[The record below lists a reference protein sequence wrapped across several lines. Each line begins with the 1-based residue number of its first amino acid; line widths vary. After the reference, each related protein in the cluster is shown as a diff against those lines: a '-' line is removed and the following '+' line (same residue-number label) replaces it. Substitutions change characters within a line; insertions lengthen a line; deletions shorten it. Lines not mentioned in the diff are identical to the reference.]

1 MDTKEKKEKNKEQK
15 FCSDLNQNSLKTRI
29 KTKLFSNIN
38 GIIVLGLIIAFMLY
52 IFIVKESKIRLILSE
67 NLLVIILIVY
77 ITLMFI
83 VNFFKG
89 EKVDEIV
96 KKVQEK
102 GTINSLITNV
112 FLVSLITIFLAVQSN
127 QNAQR
132 QTEIA
137 DRETAPSLRITSHKD
152 NYKIVN
158 EKGMASYVTFNV
170 YEKYNFVYMGE
181 AYEIRL
187 ATFYQEQEG
196 RLDLTKDCKRLIFE
210 PETVVIDQDKA
221 FEIFNNYLYEKTS
234 EDIVVSDLKELEVSF
249 YDYKNESYTFQYNQY
264 EGKIRLINTR
274 KSIAPSHNITVII
287 WNEDQLEEQ
296 IKYAIEYL
304 I

>member
-1 MDTKEKKEKNKEQK
+1 MDTKEEKVENKEHQL
-15 FCSDLNQNSLKTRI
+15 CSDLNQSSSKNRI
-29 KTKLFSNIN
+29 KAIISYNIK
-38 GIIVLGLIIAFMLY
+38 GIIIVALIIAFMVYL
-52 IFIVKESKIRLILSE
+52 FMDKDNKIRQIFAENFLI
-67 NLLVIILIVY
+67 IILIIY
-77 ITLMFI
+77 IIFMFI
-83 VNFFKG
+83 VNFFKC
-89 EKVDEIV
+89 
-96 KKVQEK
+96 KKVNKIVETVQKK
-102 GTINSLITNV
+102 GTINSLLINI
-112 FLVSLITIFLAVQSN
+112 FLVSLLTIFLTVQSN
-127 QNAQR
+127 ENAQR
-132 QTEIA
+132 QIEIA
-137 DRETAPSLRITSHKD
+137 DRETAPSLRITSYQD
-152 NYKIVN
+152 NYEIVN

-181 AYEIRL
+181 AYEISL

-196 RLDLTKDCKRLIFE
+196 RLDLTEDCKCLIFE

-234 EDIVVSDLKELEVSF
+234 EDIVVSDSKELEVSF

>member
-1 MDTKEKKEKNKEQK
+1 
-15 FCSDLNQNSLKTRI
+15 
-29 KTKLFSNIN
+29 
-38 GIIVLGLIIAFMLY
+38 
-52 IFIVKESKIRLILSE
+52 
-67 NLLVIILIVY
+67 
-77 ITLMFI
+77 
-83 VNFFKG
+83 
-89 EKVDEIV
+89 
-96 KKVQEK
+96 
-102 GTINSLITNV
+102 
-112 FLVSLITIFLAVQSN
+112 
-127 QNAQR
+127 
-132 QTEIA
+132 
-137 DRETAPSLRITSHKD
+137 
-152 NYKIVN
+152 
-158 EKGMASYVTFNV
+158 MASYVTFNV

-181 AYEIRL
+181 AYEISL
-187 ATFYQEQEG
+187 ATFYQEQEA
-196 RLDLTKDCKRLIFE
+196 RLDLTEDCKCLIFE

-234 EDIVVSDLKELEVSF
+234 EDIVVSDSKELEVSF

>member
-1 MDTKEKKEKNKEQK
+1 MDTKEEKVENKEHQL
-15 FCSDLNQNSLKTRI
+15 CSDLNQSSSKNRI
-29 KTKLFSNIN
+29 KAIISYNIK
-38 GIIVLGLIIAFMLY
+38 GIIIVALIIAFMVYL
-52 IFIVKESKIRLILSE
+52 FMDKDNKIRQIFAENFLI
-67 NLLVIILIVY
+67 IILIIY
-77 ITLMFI
+77 IIFMFI
-83 VNFFKG
+83 VNFFKC
-89 EKVDEIV
+89 
-96 KKVQEK
+96 KKVNKIVETVQKK
-102 GTINSLITNV
+102 GTINSLLINI
-112 FLVSLITIFLAVQSN
+112 FLVSLLTIFLTVQSN
-127 QNAQR
+127 ENAQR
-132 QTEIA
+132 QIEIA
-137 DRETAPSLRITSHKD
+137 DRETAPSLRITSYKD
-152 NYKIVN
+152 NYEIVN

-181 AYEIRL
+181 AYEISL

-196 RLDLTKDCKRLIFE
+196 RLDLTEDCKCLIFE

-234 EDIVVSDLKELEVSF
+234 EDIVVSDSKELEVSF

-264 EGKIRLINTR
+264 KGKIRLINTR

>member
-1 MDTKEKKEKNKEQK
+1 MDTKEEKVENKEHQL
-15 FCSDLNQNSLKTRI
+15 CSDLKQSSSKNRI
-29 KTKLFSNIN
+29 KAIISYNIK
-38 GIIVLGLIIAFMLY
+38 GIIIVALIIAFMVYL
-52 IFIVKESKIRLILSE
+52 FMDKDNKIRQIFAENFLI
-67 NLLVIILIVY
+67 IILIIY
-77 ITLMFI
+77 IIFMFI
-83 VNFFKG
+83 VNFFKC
-89 EKVDEIV
+89 
-96 KKVQEK
+96 KKVNKIVETVQKK
-102 GTINSLITNV
+102 GTINSLLINI
-112 FLVSLITIFLAVQSN
+112 FLVSLLTIFLTVQSN
-127 QNAQR
+127 ENAQR
-132 QTEIA
+132 QIEIA
-137 DRETAPSLRITSHKD
+137 DRETAPSLRITSYKD
-152 NYKIVN
+152 NYEIVN

-181 AYEIRL
+181 AYEISL

-196 RLDLTKDCKRLIFE
+196 RLDLTEDCKCLIFE

-234 EDIVVSDLKELEVSF
+234 EDIVVSDSKELEVSF

>member
-1 MDTKEKKEKNKEQK
+1 
-15 FCSDLNQNSLKTRI
+15 
-29 KTKLFSNIN
+29 
-38 GIIVLGLIIAFMLY
+38 
-52 IFIVKESKIRLILSE
+52 
-67 NLLVIILIVY
+67 
-77 ITLMFI
+77 MFI

-112 FLVSLITIFLAVQSN
+112 FFFFFITIFLAVQSN

-234 EDIVVSDLKELEVSF
+234 EDIVVSDSKELEVSF

>member
-15 FCSDLNQNSLKTRI
+15 FCSDLNQNSLKTRD
-29 KTKLFSNIN
+29 KTNLFSNIK
-38 GIIVLGLIIAFMLY
+38 GIIILALIIAFMLY
-52 IFIVKESKIRLILSE
+52 ISIFKESKIWLILSE

-83 VNFFKG
+83 VNFFKA

-112 FLVSLITIFLAVQSN
+112 FLVSLLTIFLAVQSN

-137 DRETAPSLRITSHKD
+137 DRETAPSLRIASHKD
-152 NYKIVN
+152 NYEIVN

-170 YEKYNFVYMGE
+170 YERYNFIYMGE
-181 AYEIRL
+181 AYEISL
-187 ATFYQEQEG
+187 ATFYQEQKD
-196 RLDLTKDCKRLIFE
+196 RLDLTKECNRLIFE
-210 PETVVIDQDKA
+210 PETIVIDQHKS
-221 FEIFNNYLYEKTS
+221 FEILKKYLHEKTG
-234 EDIVVSDLKELEVSF
+234 EDIVVSDSKELEVSF
-249 YDYKNESYTFQYNQY
+249 YDYKNENYTFQYNEY
-264 EGKIRLINTR
+264 EGKIRLINTHR
-274 KSIAPSHNITVII
+274 SIAPSHNITVAV
-287 WNEDQLEEQ
+287 WNEDQVDGQ
-296 IKYAIEYL
+296 IKYAIDYL

>member
-1 MDTKEKKEKNKEQK
+1 MDTKEEKEENKEHQL
-15 FCSDLNQNSLKTRI
+15 CSDLNQSSSKNRI
-29 KTKLFSNIN
+29 KAIISYNIK
-38 GIIVLGLIIAFMLY
+38 GIIIVALIIAFMVYL
-52 IFIVKESKIRLILSE
+52 FMDKDNKIRQIFAE
-67 NLLVIILIVY
+67 NFLLIILIIY
-77 ITLMFI
+77 IIFMFI
-83 VNFFKG
+83 VNFFKC
-89 EKVDEIV
+89 
-96 KKVQEK
+96 KKVNKIVETVQKK
-102 GTINSLITNV
+102 GTINSLLINI
-112 FLVSLITIFLAVQSN
+112 FLVSLLTIFLTVQSN
-127 QNAQR
+127 ENAQR
-132 QTEIA
+132 QIEIA
-137 DRETAPSLRITSHKD
+137 DRETAPSLRITSYKD
-152 NYKIVN
+152 NYEIVN

-170 YEKYNFVYMGE
+170 YQKYNFVYMGE
-181 AYEIRL
+181 AYEISL

-196 RLDLTKDCKRLIFE
+196 RLDLTEDCKCLIFE

-234 EDIVVSDLKELEVSF
+234 EDIVVSNSKELEVSF

-287 WNEDQLEEQ
+287 WSEDQLEEQ

>member
-1 MDTKEKKEKNKEQK
+1 MDTKEEKVENKEHQL
-15 FCSDLNQNSLKTRI
+15 CSDLNQSSSKNRI
-29 KTKLFSNIN
+29 RAIISYNIK
-38 GIIVLGLIIAFMLY
+38 GIIIVALIIAFMVYL
-52 IFIVKESKIRLILSE
+52 FMDKDNKIRQIFAENFLI
-67 NLLVIILIVY
+67 IILIIY
-77 ITLMFI
+77 IIFMFI
-83 VNFFKG
+83 VNFFKC
-89 EKVDEIV
+89 
-96 KKVQEK
+96 KKVNKIVETVQKK
-102 GTINSLITNV
+102 GTINSLLINI
-112 FLVSLITIFLAVQSN
+112 FLVSLLTIFLTVQSN
-127 QNAQR
+127 ENAQR
-132 QTEIA
+132 QIEIA
-137 DRETAPSLRITSHKD
+137 DRETAPSLRITSYKD
-152 NYKIVN
+152 NYEIVN

-181 AYEIRL
+181 AYEISL

-196 RLDLTKDCKRLIFE
+196 RLDLTEDCKCLIFE

-234 EDIVVSDLKELEVSF
+234 EDIVVSDSKELEVSF

-264 EGKIRLINTR
+264 KGKIRLINTR

>member
-1 MDTKEKKEKNKEQK
+1 MDTKEEKVENKEHQL
-15 FCSDLNQNSLKTRI
+15 CSDLNQSSSKNRI
-29 KTKLFSNIN
+29 KAIISYNIK
-38 GIIVLGLIIAFMLY
+38 GIIIVALIIAFMVYL
-52 IFIVKESKIRLILSE
+52 FMDKDNKIRQIFAENFLI
-67 NLLVIILIVY
+67 IILIIY
-77 ITLMFI
+77 SIFMFI
-83 VNFFKG
+83 VNFFKC
-89 EKVDEIV
+89 
-96 KKVQEK
+96 KKVNKIVETVQKK
-102 GTINSLITNV
+102 GTINSLLINI
-112 FLVSLITIFLAVQSN
+112 FLVSLLTIFLTVQSN
-127 QNAQR
+127 ENAQR
-132 QTEIA
+132 QIEIA
-137 DRETAPSLRITSHKD
+137 DRETAPSLRITSYKD
-152 NYKIVN
+152 NYEIVN

-181 AYEIRL
+181 AYEISL

-196 RLDLTKDCKRLIFE
+196 RLDLTEDCKCLIFE

-234 EDIVVSDLKELEVSF
+234 EDIVVSDSKELEVSF

-264 EGKIRLINTR
+264 KGKIRLINTR

>member
-1 MDTKEKKEKNKEQK
+1 MDTKEEKVENKEHQL
-15 FCSDLNQNSLKTRI
+15 CSDLNQSSSKNRI
-29 KTKLFSNIN
+29 RAIISYNIK
-38 GIIVLGLIIAFMLY
+38 GIIIVALIIAFMVYL
-52 IFIVKESKIRLILSE
+52 FMDKDNKIRQIFAENFLI
-67 NLLVIILIVY
+67 IILIIY
-77 ITLMFI
+77 IIFMFI
-83 VNFFKG
+83 VNFFKC
-89 EKVDEIV
+89 
-96 KKVQEK
+96 KKVNKIVETVQKK
-102 GTINSLITNV
+102 GTINSLLINI
-112 FLVSLITIFLAVQSN
+112 FLVSLLTIFLTVQSN
-127 QNAQR
+127 ENAQR
-132 QTEIA
+132 QIEIA
-137 DRETAPSLRITSHKD
+137 DRETAPSLRITSYKD
-152 NYKIVN
+152 NYEIVN

-181 AYEIRL
+181 AYEISL

-196 RLDLTKDCKRLIFE
+196 RLDLTEDCKCLIFE

-234 EDIVVSDLKELEVSF
+234 EDIVVSDSKELEVSF